1 MGALDVPKVVHGRQG
16 WRLLTCMW
24 LHAGVV
30 HLLINMLCLLF
41 IGVRLEQEFGF
52 VRVGLV
58 YLISGF
64 GGSLLSALFI
74 RSSVSVGASGALFGL
89 VGSMLSELITNWSL
103 YANKEAALVSLVA
116 VIAVNLALG
125 LLPRVDNFAHI
136 GGLVSGFL
144 LGFVFLIRP
153 QFAWLM
159 INNQNQNQNQRSV
172 AAAGAPAP
180 AAGRRRRKHKTYQ
193 YVLWVGAAALL
204 VAGLTAA
211 TVLLFR
217 GYDANEHCSWCRYLS
232 CVPTRRWRCDSSP
245 TVCTATQR
253 EDTLTLLCEGS
264 GRNRTYLIAGA
275 SQDRINDL
283 CNQLCT

>member
-1 MGALDVPKVVHGRQG
+1 
-16 WRLLTCMW
+16 
-24 LHAGVV
+24 
-30 HLLINMLCLLF
+30 
-41 IGVRLEQEFGF
+41 
-52 VRVGLV
+52 
-58 YLISGF
+58 
-64 GGSLLSALFI
+64 
-74 RSSVSVGASGALFGL
+74 
-89 VGSMLSELITNWSL
+89 
-103 YANKEAALVSLVA
+103 
-116 VIAVNLALG
+116 
-125 LLPRVDNFAHI
+125 
-136 GGLVSGFL
+136 
-144 LGFVFLIRP
+144 
-153 QFAWLM
+153 M
-159 INNQNQNQNQRSV
+159 INNQNRNQNQRSV

>member
-1 MGALDVPKVVHGRQG
+1 MGALDVPKVVHGRQA

-52 VRVGLV
+52 VRV
-58 YLISGF
+58 
-64 GGSLLSALFI
+64 
-74 RSSVSVGASGALFGL
+74 
-89 VGSMLSELITNWSL
+89 
-103 YANKEAALVSLVA
+103 
-116 VIAVNLALG
+116 
-125 LLPRVDNFAHI
+125 
-136 GGLVSGFL
+136 
-144 LGFVFLIRP
+144 
-153 QFAWLM
+153 
-159 INNQNQNQNQRSV
+159 
-172 AAAGAPAP
+172 
-180 AAGRRRRKHKTYQ
+180 
-193 YVLWVGAAALL
+193 
-204 VAGLTAA
+204 GLTAA

-275 SQDRINDL
+275 SKDRINDL